1 MPQLTVMNRA
11 FIHFKDMRLPGVRK
25 CVFDTDPSAGSDQR
39 AGGSNTFDKLSTGN
53 LQVGEPPD
61 LNERDSILKNYTDN
75 VNNTMKTIIV
85 ITLNEAFAGNTS
97 LGLIPCLYNTYY
109 SLSDRMRNTAGFIF
123 DLT

>member
-1 MPQLTVMNRA
+1 MDSVCIVKIETIFRQQIQQRIQAQMPQLTIMNRA

-61 LNERDSILKNYTDN
+61 SNKRDSILKNYTGK
-75 VNNTMKTIIV
+75 VNNTMKIMIV
-85 ITLNEAFAGNTS
+85 IT
-97 LGLIPCLYNTYY
+97 
-109 SLSDRMRNTAGFIF
+109 
-123 DLT
+123 